1 MKNIVES
8 PYSDGKAELKYE
20 ITEETFRKEKFNV
33 RKYFYKCRKTGK
45 EFTTT
50 EVGDINITQ
59 IFNLY
64 RERKKVLFPEQI
76 KEMRERYGLSAAK
89 MSEVLGF
96 GANTYSN
103 YEKGE
108 IPNESN
114 STLLNQAYKTKEFLS
129 IIKEKEDLFSEKQY
143 AKLLKRV
150 EELTANDE
158 ERRLKEFL
166 FPGIQRPTEYTGYRL
181 PDIEKIANMVLYF
194 LKDPYTYITRLNKYL
209 FYTDFLNFRNT
220 GYSISGLDY
229 YAIQYGPVPSSY
241 EMIYS
246 ILLRDEYIGYK
257 NKFGKDGNEE
267 SKYTPLKKFNKDI
280 FSRQETEMLE
290 NVYEKLRFEKTQKII
305 EMSHEE
311 EAWKK
316 NQKQKGRISYMKYGF
331 DIKGV

>member
-1 MKNIVES
+1 MKKTIES
-8 PYSDGKAELKYE
+8 PYCEGKAELKYE
-20 ITEETFRKEKFNV
+20 TAEETFRKEVFKV
-33 RKYFYKCRKTGK
+33 RKYYYKCMKTGK

-50 EVGDINITQ
+50 ETGDINMTQ
-59 IFNLY
+59 LFNMY
-64 RERKKVLFPEQI
+64 RERKKTLFPEQI
-76 KEMRERYGLSAAK
+76 SEMRNRYGLSAAK

-114 STLLNQAYKTKEFLS
+114 STLLNQAYKPKEFLS
-129 IIKEKEDLFSEKQY
+129 IIKEKEELFSAKQY
-143 AKLLKRV
+143 EKLCKRV
-150 EELTANDE
+150 EELVTNDE
-158 ERRLKEFL
+158 ESRLKEFI
-166 FPGIQRPTEYTGYRL
+166 FPGISRPTEYTGYRL
-181 PDIEKIANMVLYF
+181 PDIEKIANMVLFF

-229 YAIQYGPVPSSY
+229 YAIQYGPVPASY

-246 ILLRDEYIGYK
+246 VLLRDGYIGYK
-257 NKFGKDGNEE
+257 NKFAKDGNEE

-280 FSRQETEMLE
+280 FSRQETETIE
-290 NVYEKLRFEKTQKII
+290 NVYQKLRYEKTQKII
-305 EMSHEE
+305 DMSHDE
-311 EAWKK
+311 EAWKR
-316 NQKQKGRISYMKYGF
+316 NQKQKGRISYIKYGF